1 MQDARDDGWIAA
13 YAAAM
18 DAVFDAESA
27 AEALKRIGAAR
38 VLCATNVGPAGT
50 EAIVP
55 RVESALRK
63 LGRSVSGR
71 QYRGRPLLITRND
84 YTLQLF
90 NGDIG
95 VVWDEADEAGVL
107 TERAFIAGSSAAVAP
122 RGIPLPQVPEAVTAW
137 AMSIHKSQGSEF
149 DTVYVVLPD
158 REARVLSRELLYTA
172 VTRARQRVE
181 IWADE
186 EVFRRAVERRI
197 ERNSGLRD
205 RLWKGGGS

>member
-1 MQDARDDGWIAA
+1 
-13 YAAAM
+13 
-18 DAVFDAESA
+18 
-27 AEALKRIGAAR
+27 
-38 VLCATNVGPAGT
+38 
-50 EAIVP
+50 VP

-63 LGRSVSGR
+63 RGRSVSGR

-107 TERAFIAGSSAAVAP
+107 TERAFIAGSSTKVAP

-172 VTRARQRVE
+172 VTRARTKVV
-181 IWADE
+181 IVGAE
-186 EVFRRAVERRI
+186 ETLRKAIGQTARRG
-197 ERNSGLRD
+197 SGLGE
-205 RLWKGGGS
+205 RLG